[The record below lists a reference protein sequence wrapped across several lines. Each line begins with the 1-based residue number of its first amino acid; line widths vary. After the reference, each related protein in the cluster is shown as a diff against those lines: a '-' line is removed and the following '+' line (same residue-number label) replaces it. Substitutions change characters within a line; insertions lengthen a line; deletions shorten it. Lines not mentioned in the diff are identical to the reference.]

1 MIGCQ
6 SLLSVSMVTPVNRI
20 VDERVLHGHIFFYLF
35 FFFGFIIYV
44 HHDII

>member
-20 VDERVLHGHIFFYLF
+20 VDERVLQVGIRS
-35 FFFGFIIYV
+35 
-44 HHDII
+44 